1 MMKNEIFTFYQIQW
15 MFYDIFEIKLFKTVI
30 GMSNSLNEIS
40 YFMSSN
46 EMLYYNHYNWN
57 NHFHLWN
64 Q

>member
-46 EMLYYNHYNWN
+46 EMLY
-57 NHFHLWN
+57 
-64 Q
+64 